1 MQVRLTAHERHRH
14 FIAAIVIV
22 RSMERLV
29 YVANQMGEV
38 REAVALRHAGR
49 PRRRQDHLVPAGT
62 STLKL
67 ARRDQRRSSFAML
80 ITSPARFIGA
90 T

>member
-14 FIAAIVIV
+14 FIAATVVIV

-29 YVANQMGEV
+29 YIANEMDEV
-38 REAVALRHAGR
+38 REAVVLGHAVDQDDGR
-49 PRRRQDHLVPAGT
+49 T
-62 STLKL
+62 TLEL
-67 ARRDQRRSSFAML
+67 ARRDQGRSSFAML
-80 ITSPARFIGA
+80 ITSPARFIRA